1 MIKAG
6 GDNMIYD
13 YDYYKTTTIRVNK
26 SDLDIIKAM
35 AKEQHRS
42 NNYIINQA
50 IIKYITSNN
59 NANKDD
65 MYD

>member
-1 MIKAG
+1 
-6 GDNMIYD
+6 MIYD

-50 IIKYITSNN
+50 IIKYITSGENESR
-59 NANKDD
+59 DTI
-65 MYD
+65 YD

>member
-1 MIKAG
+1 
-6 GDNMIYD
+6 MIYD

-35 AKEQHRS
+35 AKEQNRS

-50 IIKYITSNN
+50 IIRYITSNN
-59 NANKDD
+59 NTNKDAINHD
-65 MYD
+65 IYD